1 MAARTGAERYF
12 EKQRTNPEYERAYE
26 EAVATVRAIDALV
39 RSIDERREARGLSK
53 AELARRAGLPPE
65 AVRRLFTMRS
75 PNPTAATLVALAR
88 VLDLDLVAEPRAKP
102 ARQARKAAAKKPTLT
117 NA

>member
-12 EKQRTNPEYERAYE
+12 EKQRTDPEYERAYQ
-26 EAVATVRAIDALV
+26 EAAATVRAIDALV
-39 RSIDERREARGLSK
+39 RSIDDCREAHGLSK

-88 VLDLDLVAEPRAKP
+88 VLDLDLVAEPRAKR
-102 ARQARKAAAKKPTLT
+102 AVRVRKAAAKKPILT
-117 NA
+117 DA

>member
-12 EKQRTNPEYERAYE
+12 EKQRENLEYERAYQ
-26 EAVATVRAIDALV
+26 EAAASVRAIDELV
-39 RSIDERREARGLSK
+39 RSIDRRREERGLSK
-53 AELARRAGLPPE
+53 AELARKAGLPPE

-75 PNPTAATLVALAR
+75 PNPTATTLVALAR
-88 VLDLDLVAEPRAKP
+88 ALELDLVAEPRTKP
-102 ARQARKAAAKKPTLT
+102 ARKAVPKTAKKRSLT

>member
-12 EKQRTNPEYERAYE
+12 EKQRESPEYDRAYQ
-26 EAVATVRAIDALV
+26 EAAATVRAIDEMV
-39 RSIDERREARGLSK
+39 RSIDRRREERGLSK
-53 AELARRAGLPPE
+53 AELARKAGLPPE

-75 PNPTAATLVALAR
+75 PNPTATTLVALAR
-88 VLDLDLVAEPRAKP
+88 ALELELVAEPRTKP
-102 ARQARKAAAKKPTLT
+102 ARPTRKAAVKKRALT